1 MVLLLLRQKSGY
13 PLYLFLKKEKDAAS
27 ILNTKTVNCTM
38 NLSYWEKSEWFSNV
52 DFTVV
57 GSGIVGL
64 NTAITLRK
72 KYPNSKIII
81 LERGMLPHGASTKNA
96 GFACFGSI
104 SEILSDLKSHSEDEV
119 LQLVEKRWKGLELL
133 RKNLGDATI
142 DFQQHGSFE
151 LFSNDNNL
159 FNTCSDQLQEV
170 NKLLEPIF
178 KEDVF
183 SVSENKFD
191 FKNVKENYIYNQ
203 FEGQIDTGKM
213 MAALLKLAQSK
224 GIKILNNITVKSFNE
239 IGDQVEV
246 VLDSDYSFKT
256 GKLLIAT
263 NGFAKELLNEEV
275 QPARAQVLITK
286 PIDNLH
292 IKGTFHFDE
301 GYYYFRNINNRIL
314 FGGGRN
320 LNFKAEET
328 TIMETSQL
336 IQLELEKHLK
346 NIILPNTPFEIDHRW
361 TGVMGVGSQ
370 KKAIVKQI
378 SANVYCGVRL
388 GGMGVAIG
396 SLIGEELANLV

>member
-52 DFTVV
+52 NFTVV

-72 KYPNSKIII
+72 KYPNSKIVI
-81 LERGMLPHGASTKNA
+81 LERGILPHGASTKNA

-159 FNTCSDQLQEV
+159 FSTCSDQLQEV

-213 MAALLKLAQSK
+213 MAVLLKLAQSK
-224 GIKILNNITVKSFNE
+224 GIKILNNVTVKSFNQ
-239 IGDQVEV
+239 IGDQVDV

-320 LNFKAEET
+320 LDFKTEET